1 MDGHGDDHFSQ
12 PDPAFPSGAFDL
24 YSQADSYQGPRSG
37 MQALDLNSQVDE
49 FPAFSSYADILRGED
64 GGVARGGGARTPGLR
79 VAHNGGGDSRGG
91 GATRGGG
98 ASGSKVRGAGGS
110 RGCGAARSR
119 GGGAIR
125 GGGTGGSRGGGR
137 VTRNLFIGS
146 ASDGGAAGGGGRG
159 GGRVGG
165 RRRRG
170 GSDHE
175 GYLYAD
181 EGNAPEVADGV
192 EVIFPGSSKG
202 LADRKWLG
210 KGFKWCC
217 TAPDW
222 WWEKNTKVPKSE
234 CKKFRYGVPEYMD
247 QLEEIFHEVVVDGS
261 TSFIP
266 GEEDEEPGEEDEE
279 LHGEPGEEDE
289 ELPGEQGL
297 PFDYDDSPVSTNSRK
312 RVSSTST
319 RSTATSPGKKSKS
332 PMVQVMDKMLHKW
345 VESDARH
352 HKILKKKV
360 DDKTSKEMQERAELK
375 KCQELALECGGAADS
390 VEYYAC
396 LSIFKDGMHREF
408 FCNIPSPEARLDA
421 SSSTEFSSDDEDNHI
436 MEELSSED
444 ETMELI
450 LHCRKRNREFVQ
462 MMLTLG

>member
-192 EVIFPGSSKG
+192 EVIFPGSSK
-202 LADRKWLG
+202 
-210 KGFKWCC
+210 
-217 TAPDW
+217 
-222 WWEKNTKVPKSE
+222 
-234 CKKFRYGVPEYMD
+234 
-247 QLEEIFHEVVVDGS
+247 
-261 TSFIP
+261 
-266 GEEDEEPGEEDEE
+266 
-279 LHGEPGEEDE
+279 
-289 ELPGEQGL
+289 
-297 PFDYDDSPVSTNSRK
+297 
-312 RVSSTST
+312 
-319 RSTATSPGKKSKS
+319 
-332 PMVQVMDKMLHKW
+332 
-345 VESDARH
+345 
-352 HKILKKKV
+352 
-360 DDKTSKEMQERAELK
+360 
-375 KCQELALECGGAADS
+375 
-390 VEYYAC
+390 
-396 LSIFKDGMHREF
+396 
-408 FCNIPSPEARLDA
+408 DA

-462 MMLTLG
+462 MMLTLGMYYESYIHKAPRRVATVTGIEWVNETLSNTTSCYNMFRMSCPLFHQLHDLLVDSYGLRGTRDMSTVEALGMFLWILGAPQSLRQVEDRFVRSLETISRTFDKVLGTVLKLAVDNIRPLDPQFKTVHKRLLNPRFAPYFNNCIGAIDGTHVPVVVPSERSCNIQGGTGIPHRMC